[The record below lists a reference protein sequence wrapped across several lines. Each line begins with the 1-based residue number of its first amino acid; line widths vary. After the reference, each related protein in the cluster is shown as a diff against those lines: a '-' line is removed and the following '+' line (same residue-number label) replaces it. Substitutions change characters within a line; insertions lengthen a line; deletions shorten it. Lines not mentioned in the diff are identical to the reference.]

1 MALLILSNKSALA
14 ESGQDSEC
22 VSPDYYARQ
31 VHILA
36 LALEQA
42 HDASAMGF
50 LTKPLLIAQMFV
62 YKSVPYLIVSHNHKR
77 DFCREC

>member
-1 MALLILSNKSALA
+1 MALLILSNKFALA

-22 VSPDYYARQ
+22 VSPDYCARQ

-42 HDASAMGF
+42 LGAELWGS
-50 LTKPLLIAQMFV
+50 
-62 YKSVPYLIVSHNHKR
+62 
-77 DFCREC
+77 